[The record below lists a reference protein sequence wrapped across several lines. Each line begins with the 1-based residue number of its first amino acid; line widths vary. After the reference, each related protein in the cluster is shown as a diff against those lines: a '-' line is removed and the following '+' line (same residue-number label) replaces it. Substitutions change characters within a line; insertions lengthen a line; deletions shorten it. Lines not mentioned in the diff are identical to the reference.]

1 MVYVKLKTEVRANA
15 EDLESYAASLRN
27 RIRAMASAHEL
38 LAETRWHGLS
48 LATLLAEEVA
58 PFAAG
63 GRVTISGESVILSP
77 RAALPLALVVHELV
91 TNSAKYGA
99 LSVADGQ
106 IAIVWDRDKENNA
119 VLHWRESG
127 GPPVSPPIRRG
138 FGSLLI
144 GRSLKQEIG
153 GSVTQNFKPEGLIC
167 HLVIPL
173 SHVRWTD

>member
-1 MVYVKLKTEVRANA
+1 M
-15 EDLESYAASLRN
+15 SLRN

-48 LATLLAEEVA
+48 LAALVAEEVA

-63 GRVTISGESVILSP
+63 NRVIMSGESVILSP
-77 RAALPLALVVHELV
+77 RAALPLALVMHELV
-91 TNSAKYGA
+91 ANSAKYGA
-99 LSVADGQ
+99 LSVPDGQ
-106 IAIVWDRDKENNA
+106 IEIVWDSDSEKNV

-127 GPPVSPPIRRG
+127 GPPVLPPVRRG

-144 GRSLKQEIG
+144 ERSLKQEIG
-153 GSVTQNFKPEGLIC
+153 GSVTQSFEPEGLIC

-173 SHVRWTD
+173 GHVSWTV